1 LLHTKTRARMQR
13 LLAKSKSPQALCRAC
28 K

>member
-1 LLHTKTRARMQR
+1 LLHTKTRGRMQR
-13 LLAKSKSPQALCRAC
+13 LLAKSKSPQALCKAY